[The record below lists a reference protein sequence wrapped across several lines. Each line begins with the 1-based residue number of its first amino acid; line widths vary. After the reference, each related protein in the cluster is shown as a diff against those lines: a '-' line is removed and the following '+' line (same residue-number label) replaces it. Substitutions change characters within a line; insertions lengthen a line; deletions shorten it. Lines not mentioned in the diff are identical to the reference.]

1 MHDNEERWMETSVPN
16 GEGVRWDLSELYAGP
31 EDPRIEGDLAE
42 ARRRANVFAETYRGT
57 LAGFDGATLSRVLAE
72 YEALSEVLYR
82 PSFYAGLFFA
92 GDTQNARAQ
101 QLVQRTREAT
111 TATANL
117 LIFFALELV
126 AFGDEHVAE
135 LMLAKE
141 MTGYAHYLDM
151 LRRFKPHTLSEK
163 EEQLLNQKSLTG
175 RSAFE
180 QLYDELCGSLRFNLT
195 IGEEERELTDSEVM
209 ALLRHP
215 SRDLREQAFSVFLD
229 THGRNALVLTSVFN
243 NVFLDH
249 KVDCDLRQ
257 YDDIVMPTHLG
268 NEIAPETV
276 KAMMLAVER
285 HYGLAQEYFR
295 LKARLIG
302 VGKLKNSD
310 LYAPIVSDTEKIPF
324 SEARSLVLT
333 AFGKF
338 SERFAL
344 MAGEFFTNRWIDAE
358 IRQGKRGGAFC
369 ASLSPNHH
377 PYVLSSYT
385 GTGRDV
391 STIAHELGHGI
402 HYQLS
407 RCQTWVN
414 HDAPLVLAETASV
427 FAEVTLTRHLLETS
441 KSVSVRRGLLCD
453 LLDDIYGTV
462 FRQTALTRFE
472 MAAHEKRKSGQLS
485 ADDLCGLW
493 LEEQEKLFGD
503 SVEMI
508 PAYRWGWAYI
518 AHFVHSRFYCY
529 SYSFGELLTLA
540 LFQRYLD
547 EGEAFVPGYIRLLE
561 GGGSQRPDQ
570 ALAQLGI
577 DINQP
582 EFWDRGFRVIE
593 GFLADL
599 KATL

>member
-1 MHDNEERWMETSVPN
+1 METSAAN
-16 GEGVRWDLSELYAGP
+16 GNGVRWDLSDLYAGP
-31 EDPRIEGDLAE
+31 EDPRIERDIAE
-42 ARRRANVFAETYRGT
+42 ASHRAHEFAQTYRDR
-57 LAGFDGATLSRVLAE
+57 LAGFNGASLSRVLAE
-72 YEALSEVLYR
+72 YEALSELLYR
-82 PSFYAGLFFA
+82 PSFYAGLLFA
-92 GDTQNARAQ
+92 EDTQNARAQ
-101 QLVQRTREAT
+101 QLVQRTREVT

-117 LIFFALELV
+117 LIFFPLELV
-126 AFGDEHVAE
+126 ALGDEQVAG

-141 MTGYAHYLDM
+141 MSSYAHYLDM

-180 QLYDELCGSLRFNLT
+180 QLYDELSGSLRFKVT
-195 IGEEERELTDSEVM
+195 VDGQQRDLTDSEVM
-209 ALLRHP
+209 ALQRHP
-215 SRDLREQAFSVFLD
+215 NRELREHALSAFLD
-229 THGRNALVLTSVFN
+229 THGRNALVLTAVFN

-249 KVDCDLRQ
+249 KVDCDLRH
-257 YDDIVMPTHLG
+257 YDDVVMPTHLG
-268 NEIAPETV
+268 NEIEPETV
-276 KAMMLAVER
+276 EAMMQAVER

-295 LKARLIG
+295 LKARLIE
-302 VGKLKNSD
+302 VRKLKNSD
-310 LYAPIVSDTEKIPF
+310 LYAPIATDTEKIPF
-324 SEARSLVLT
+324 SEARSLVLG

-344 MAGEFFTNRWIDAE
+344 IAEEFFTKRWIDAE
-358 IRQGKRGGAFC
+358 MRPGKRGGAFC

-391 STIAHELGHGI
+391 STIAHELGHAI
-402 HYQLS
+402 HGQLS

-427 FAEVTLTRHLLETS
+427 FAEITLTRHLLEAS
-441 KSVSVRRGLLCD
+441 SSISVRRGLLCD

-472 MAAHEKRKSGQLS
+472 MAGHEKRRSGQLS

-493 LEEQEKLFGD
+493 LEEQGKLFGD

-570 ALAQLGI
+570 ALAELGI
-577 DINQP
+577 DIHQP

-593 GFLADL
+593 GFLEDL
-599 KATL
+599 KATLQS

>member
-1 MHDNEERWMETSVPN
+1 METSVQN
-16 GEGVRWDLSELYAGP
+16 GDGVRWDLSDLYSGP
-31 EDPRIEGDLAE
+31 DDPRIEGDLAE
-42 ARRRANVFAETYRGT
+42 ASCRAHEFAQTYRDR
-57 LAGFDGATLSRVLAE
+57 LAGFDGAALSRVLAE

-82 PSFYAGLFFA
+82 PSFYAGLFFS

-111 TATANL
+111 IATANL
-117 LIFFALELV
+117 LVFFALELV
-126 AFGDEHVAE
+126 ALGDEHVAG
-135 LMLAKE
+135 LMSATE
-141 MTGYAHYLDM
+141 MAGYAHYLDM
-151 LRRFKPHTLSEK
+151 LRRFRPHTLSEK
-163 EEQLLNQKSLTG
+163 EEQILNQKSLTG

-180 QLYDELCGSLRFNLT
+180 QLYDELSGSLRFKVT
-195 IGEEERELTDSEVM
+195 VDEEERELTDSEVM

-215 SRDLREQAFSVFLD
+215 SRDLRERAFSSFLD
-229 THGRNALVLTSVFN
+229 THGRNALVLTAVFN

-249 KVDCDLRQ
+249 KVDCDLRH
-257 YDDIVMPTHLG
+257 YDDVVMPTHLG
-268 NEIAPETV
+268 NEIAPDTV
-276 KAMMLAVER
+276 EAMMQAVER

-302 VGKLKNSD
+302 VDKLRNSD
-310 LYAPIVSDTEKIPF
+310 LYAPIVADAEKIPF
-324 SEARSLVLT
+324 SEARSLVLG
-333 AFGKF
+333 AFGTF
-338 SERFAL
+338 SERFAS
-344 MAGEFFTNRWIDAE
+344 MAEEFFTNRWIDAE
-358 IRQGKRGGAFC
+358 MRPGKRGGAFC

-407 RCQTWVN
+407 RRQTWVN

-427 FAEVTLTRHLLETS
+427 FAEVTLTRHLLEAS
-441 KSVSVRRGLLCD
+441 HSPSVRRGLLCD

-472 MAAHEKRKSGQLS
+472 MAGHEKRSAGQLS

-493 LEEQEKLFGD
+493 LAEQGRLFGD

-547 EGEAFVPGYIRLLE
+547 EGEAFVPGYISLLE

-570 ALAQLGI
+570 ALEKLGI
-577 DINQP
+577 DINRP